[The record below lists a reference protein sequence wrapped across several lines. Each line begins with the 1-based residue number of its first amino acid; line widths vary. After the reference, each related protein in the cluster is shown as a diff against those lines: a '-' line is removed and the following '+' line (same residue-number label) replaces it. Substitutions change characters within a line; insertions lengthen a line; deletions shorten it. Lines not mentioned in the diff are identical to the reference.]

1 MNAKRSS
8 KSRAFAARSGTWS
21 SSTVL
26 ASPGTR
32 TTSASQGF
40 SRGVDPTDEAGG
52 DLAEGQLVAAL
63 YALAVYGC
71 AIEKGPVGGAEI
83 LDDEAVVCTREPRV
97 PPRDVRVGDDDVV
110 LLRAADGPRSAPVQ
124 RVGLLVED
132 QLHHLPRQPV
142 PPGLLGRD
150 GRRAL
155 APAGILGAEDAGL
168 ARGVLRGA
176 FLARAVPARQLC
188 GDPELAETQGILGLE
203 ADPGRGHEVVVLV
216 VGV

>member
-1 MNAKRSS
+1 MNAKSSS
-8 KSRAFAARSGTWS
+8 KIRAFAARSGTWS
-21 SSTVL
+21 SSTAL

-83 LDDEAVVCTREPRV
+83 LDDEAVVGAREPRV

-110 LLRAADGPRSAPVQ
+110 LLRASDGPRPTPLQ
-124 RVGLLVED
+124 RIGPIVKD
-132 QLHHLPRQPV
+132 QLYHLPRQPV
-142 PPGLLGRD
+142 PLGLLGRD
-150 GRRAL
+150 GGCAL
-155 APAGILGAEDAGL
+155 IPRPASLLGAEDAGL
-168 ARGVLRGA
+168 AGGVLRGA
-176 FLARAVPARQLC
+176 LLARALPAGQ
-188 GDPELAETQGILGLE
+188 
-203 ADPGRGHEVVVLV
+203 
-216 VGV
+216 